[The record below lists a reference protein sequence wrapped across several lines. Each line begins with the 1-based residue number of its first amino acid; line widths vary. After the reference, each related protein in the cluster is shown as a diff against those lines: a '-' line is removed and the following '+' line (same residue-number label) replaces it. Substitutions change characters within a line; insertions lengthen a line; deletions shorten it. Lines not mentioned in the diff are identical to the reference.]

1 MVSPARPELIADP
14 NDELVRQMTAHT
26 KSLQQ
31 VRTSPQDSS
40 EHTTSC
46 RNTNRTAKILHV
58 EIVEEAIINDNVVNK
73 KCREEE
79 EEAHTGRESGVCI
92 RPS

>member
-1 MVSPARPELIADP
+1 
-14 NDELVRQMTAHT
+14 MTAHT

-31 VRTSPQDSS
+31 VRTCPQDSL

-58 EIVEEAIINDNVVNK
+58 EIVEEASINDNVVNK
-73 KCREEE
+73 NTREEE
-79 EEAHTGRESGVCI
+79 EEAHTGRVSGVCI